1 MSHLVNSVADLIDER
16 DRESLEVTLAR
27 VTFELSGA
35 KALSFWRGFE
45 RSDGVWLRRRVAMP
59 ARAEG
64 LELTEADV
72 PLVAA
77 SAPLREAYAQ
87 RSATVAPSASAGR
100 RLCVL
105 PVLGGEGPL
114 GLIEIETEGEIDGE
128 RIAALSGMLRI
139 YRSHLAALDYADTD
153 ELTGLSNRRT
163 FDEQLRRFAAVEAG
177 RIGARRDGDR
187 SRASAHIGVA
197 DIDFFKRINDTFGHP
212 YGDEVLVLFSS
223 LMRKTFRETDKLFRF
238 GGEEFVILMPQCEL
252 DDAMLAFERFRANIE
267 SHAFPQVG
275 RVTVSIGVA
284 ALRPH
289 DTGSSAFGRADQA
302 LYVAKREGRT
312 HVVRFEAIR
321 HPATPGVSA
330 KAPQEAEL
338 F

>member
-1 MSHLVNSVADLIDER
+1 MSDLVNSVAELIDER
-16 DRESLEVTLAR
+16 DRESLEATLAR

-45 RSDGVWLRRRVAMP
+45 RSDGVWLRRRASMP
-59 ARAEG
+59 ARAAGFEPM
-64 LELTEADV
+64 EADV
-72 PLVAA
+72 PLDAA
-77 SAPLREAYAQ
+77 SAPLRRAYAQ
-87 RSATVAPSASAGR
+87 RSAVAASSAATGR
-100 RLCVL
+100 RLYVL
-105 PVLGGEGPL
+105 PVLGGDGPL
-114 GLIEIETEGEIDGE
+114 GLIEIESEGEIDGE
-128 RIAALSGMLRI
+128 RLAALSGMLRI

-177 RIGARRDGDR
+177 RIGARRESDLL
-187 SRASAHIGVA
+187 RASAHIGVA
-197 DIDFFKRINDTFGHP
+197 DIDFFKRVNDTFGHA

-238 GGEEFVILMPQCEL
+238 GGEEFVILMPHCDL
-252 DDAMLAFERFRANIE
+252 DNALLAFERFRANVE
-267 SHAFPQVG
+267 AYAFPQVG

-284 ALRPH
+284 TLRPQ

-302 LYVAKREGRT
+302 LYVAKREGRNR
-312 HVVRFEAIR
+312 VLRFEAIR
-321 HPATPGVSA
+321 QPTAPGAWATA
-330 KAPQEAEL
+330 AQEVEL